1 MVSEHKSKDTKK
13 LAIEYYKNNNVSYE
27 KVASIFQIGEKT
39 LRRWIKRFDEE
50 KCLDRKN
57 KDAISYKITQNQV
70 KYLLK
75 LVQQYPTLSI
85 RLLWSK
91 MHDKF
96 DDFNISESQVRR
108 VIRDNNIT
116 RKRTRVRHYP
126 DTRYNKPINLNNLM
140 KTFYK
145 EVDKYPLNKII
156 SIDETSIHA
165 EMTNNYSRC
174 ELGKRCVKKTK
185 DNKVFRKFTLVC
197 AINNQ
202 KVIGWT
208 LYENGGINGE
218 RMVQFIDDFITGKY
232 EKHLIIM
239 DNGGAHRNIN
249 VKNKISESKNKL
261 LFSVPYRPKT
271 NAIESWF
278 NQFKYY
284 FQLPNSAI
292 TYKQLKYR
300 VDKSIRL
307 IPKSSYKNYIKY
319 AYQEKSVRKYTIK
332 KSSRRKKTKKYKI

>member
-1 MVSEHKSKDTKK
+1 MIGQHKSKDTKK
-13 LAIEYYKNNNVSYE
+13 LAIEYYKNNKVSYKE
-27 KVASIFQIGEKT
+27 VASIFQIGEKT
-39 LRRWIKRFDEE
+39 LRRWIKRFNEE
-50 KCLDRKN
+50 QSLDRKN
-57 KDAISYKITQNQV
+57 KEPISYKITQNQV

-75 LVQQYPTLSI
+75 LVKLYPTLSI

-91 MHDKF
+91 MNEKF
-96 DDFNISESQVRR
+96 DDFNISASQVRR

-126 DTRYNKPINLNNLM
+126 ETRYNKPIDLNNLM
-140 KTFYK
+140 KIFYK
-145 EVDKYPLNKII
+145 EIDKYKLNKII

-197 AINNQ
+197 AINNK
-202 KVIGWT
+202 KVIGWS
-208 LYENGGINGE
+208 LYENGGMNGE
-218 RMVQFIDDFITGKY
+218 RMVQFIDDFIIRKY

-239 DNGGAHRNIN
+239 DNGGAHKNIK
-249 VKNKISESKNKL
+249 VKNKIIESKNKL

-278 NQFKYY
+278 SQFKYY

-292 TYKQLKYR
+292 TYNQLKHH
-300 VDKSIRL
+300 VSKSIRL
-307 IPKSSYKNYIKY
+307 IPRSSYVNYMRY
-319 AYQEKSVRKYTIK
+319 AYKDKSIRKYTEK
-332 KSSRRKKTKKYKI
+332 KSTRRKKLKVYKK

>member
-1 MVSEHKSKDTKK
+1 V
-13 LAIEYYKNNNVSYE
+13 
-27 KVASIFQIGEKT
+27 KT

-50 KCLDRKN
+50 KSLDRKN
-57 KDAISYKITQNQV
+57 KDAVSYKITQNQV

-75 LVQQYPTLSI
+75 LVKLYPTLSI

-91 MHDKF
+91 MNEKF

-126 DTRYNKPINLNNLM
+126 ETRYNKPIDLNNLM
-140 KTFYK
+140 KIFYK
-145 EVDKYPLNKII
+145 EIDKYKLNKII

-165 EMTNNYSRC
+165 EMTNNYSIC

-197 AINNQ
+197 AINNK
-202 KVIGWT
+202 KVIGWS
-208 LYENGGINGE
+208 LYENGGMNGE
-218 RMVQFIDDFITGKY
+218 RMVQFIDDFIIRKY

-239 DNGGAHRNIN
+239 DNGGAHKNIK
-249 VKNKISESKNKL
+249 VKNKIIESKNKL

-278 NQFKYY
+278 SQFKYY

-292 TYKQLKYR
+292 TYEQLKQH
-300 VDKSIRL
+300 VGKSIG
-307 IPKSSYKNYIKY
+307 YKNTGKLLQIYLKINLIHI
-319 AYQEKSVRKYTIK
+319 YQYVKQTFILAIHLLENFTNYMVNQVTIL
-332 KSSRRKKTKKYKI
+332 I

>member
-1 MVSEHKSKDTKK
+1 LNQGYLNT
-13 LAIEYYKNNNVSYE
+13 YKNNNVSYV

-50 KCLDRKN
+50 QSLERKN
-57 KDAISYKITQNQV
+57 KKAISYKITQNQV

-75 LVQQYPTLSI
+75 LVNKYPTFSI

-91 MHDKF
+91 MHEKF
-96 DDFNISESQVRR
+96 DNFIISESQVRR

-140 KTFYK
+140 KTFYE
-145 EVDKYPLNKII
+145 EVDKYALNKII

-185 DNKVFRKFTLVC
+185 DNRVFRKFTLVC
-197 AINNQ
+197 AINN
-202 KVIGWT
+202 KKIIGWT
-208 LYENGGINGE
+208 LYENSGMNGE
-218 RMVQFIDDFITGKY
+218 RMVQFIDDFIVGKY
-232 EKHLIIM
+232 KKHLIIM
-239 DNGGAHRNIN
+239 DNGGAHKNIK
-249 VKNKISESKNKL
+249 VKDKIIESKNKL

-292 TYKQLKYR
+292 TYRQLKQH
-300 VDKSIRL
+300 VNKSIRS
-307 IPKSSYKNYIKY
+307 IPKSSYYNYIKY
-319 AYQEKSVRKYTIK
+319 AYEE
-332 KSSRRKKTKKYKI
+332 KSSRKYSKKKSTRRRDKKKYKI

>member
-1 MVSEHKSKDTKK
+1 MIGQHKSKDTKK
-13 LAIEYYKNNNVSYE
+13 LAIEYYKNNKLSYKE
-27 KVASIFQIGEKT
+27 VASIFQIGEKT
-39 LRRWIKRFDEE
+39 LRRWIKRFNEE
-50 KCLDRKN
+50 QSLDRKN
-57 KDAISYKITQNQV
+57 KEPISYKITQNQV

-75 LVQQYPTLSI
+75 LVKLYPTLSI

-91 MHDKF
+91 MNEKF

-116 RKRTRVRHYP
+116 RKRTRFRHYP
-126 DTRYNKPINLNNLM
+126 ETRYNKPIDLNNLM
-140 KTFYK
+140 KIFYK
-145 EVDKYPLNKII
+145 EIDKYKLNKII

-197 AINNQ
+197 AINNK
-202 KVIGWT
+202 KVIGWS
-208 LYENGGINGE
+208 LYENGGMNGE
-218 RMVQFIDDFITGKY
+218 RMVQFIDDFIIRKY

-239 DNGGAHRNIN
+239 DNGGAHKNIK
-249 VKNKISESKNKL
+249 VKNKIIESKNKL

-278 NQFKYY
+278 SQFKYY

-292 TYKQLKYR
+292 TYNQLKQH
-300 VDKSIRL
+300 VSKSIRL
-307 IPKSSYKNYIKY
+307 IPKSSYVNYMRY
-319 AYQEKSVRKYTIK
+319 AYKDKYIRKYTEK
-332 KSSRRKKTKKYKI
+332 KSTRRKKLKVYKK